1 MAFFNRMMGKMPF
14 GGGTSAFVG
23 FCGGAAYV
31 VANYSMVSVD
41 GGHSAVVFNRLSGL
55 RETPL
60 KTGTH
65 FIIPFLER
73 ATDFD
78 IRHQSRNYRS
88 QTASR
93 DLQQVNVEL
102 RILFEPDASSLPRI
116 YQELG
121 EDYHERVLPS
131 ICNEVCKAVI
141 ARYKAEELI
150 QKRQML
156 SSEIHQ
162 ALLDRGARFHI
173 NVEEATIPHLSF
185 GKQYSD
191 AIEKKQV
198 AQQDAEK
205 ARFKVDQAQQ
215 EKKSTIIK
223 AKGEAEAAELLGKSM
238 KDNPGFLKLRRI
250 DAAREIAATIAESS
264 NRVYLNADS
273 LLMNLGDVD
282 VKK

>member
-1 MAFFNRMMGKMPF
+1 MGDLLCYLTMAAFFNRFMGMMPV
-14 GGGTSAFVG
+14 GGGT
-23 FCGGAAYV
+23 AYV
-31 VANYSMVSVD
+31 LANYSMVSVD

-198 AQQDAEK
+198 
-205 ARFKVDQAQQ
+205 DQPQQ